1 MLKARIEMAKI
12 SGGGTWAMTA
22 DKLESS
28 LFDGMGPILPI
39 PGDYQVNNLSLS
51 GLSWSSSFRS
61 SAGTS
66 FDG

>member
-1 MLKARIEMAKI
+1 MLKACIELAKI
-12 SGGGTWAMTA
+12 SSGGMAGMVA
-22 DKLESS
+22 DKPESS
-28 LFDGMGPILPI
+28 LFDRMGPILPM

-51 GLSWSSSFRS
+51 GSSWNSSFGL

>member
-1 MLKARIEMAKI
+1 V
-12 SGGGTWAMTA
+12 AMMA

-28 LFDGMGPILPI
+28 LFDGMGPILPM

-51 GLSWSSSFRS
+51 GLSWSSSFGS

-66 FDG
+66 FDR